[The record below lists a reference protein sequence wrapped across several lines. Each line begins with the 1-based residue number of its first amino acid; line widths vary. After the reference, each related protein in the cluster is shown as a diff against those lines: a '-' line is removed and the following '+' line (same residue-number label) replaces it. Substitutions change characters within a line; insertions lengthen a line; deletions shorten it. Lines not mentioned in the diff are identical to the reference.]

1 MVNYNGTTIREQDGS
16 WALTDVAKAL
26 GMTSG
31 TIRKR
36 VADTSDGPQGRTG
49 VPLVMATPDA
59 IKRGLAGSTK
69 KTVPPFLEWMESLD
83 TDSFSYPVAT
93 DDAYAVAETMD
104 EQLFDFGGHNVRV
117 VLDESKEPWFVLKD
131 VQEVLDIT
139 NVTDLKTRL
148 DQRDLGTTEVW
159 SGTNNRHYEVSIV
172 NESGLYDVIFQSRKP
187 EAKRFR
193 RWVTNEV
200 LPAIRKTGAY
210 ITDSILDADD
220 PWTLLEIAL
229 TEGKKLRDKV
239 RAKEQELEAA
249 QPAIDF
255 HRWVGVSEKSIQ
267 VRDLAALISR
277 NGVRMTQNQ
286 LFAELRE
293 RGFLVKN
300 RRFGG
305 FVNNPTIRSLD
316 EGLLELVEYTFLD
329 VYGNERYNTRTDVTP
344 KGQEFF
350 LNLFINEENVLEEVY
365 A

>member
-1 MVNYNGTTIREQDGS
+1 MVNYNGTEIREQDGA

-36 VADTSDGPQGRTG
+36 VTDTSYGPRGRSG
-49 VPLVMATPDA
+49 VPLTMATPA
-59 IKRGLAGSTK
+59 SIKQGLAGSTK
-69 KTVPPFLEWMESLD
+69 KTVQPFLEWMESLD
-83 TDSFSYPVAT
+83 ADPFSYPVAT
-93 DDAYAVAETMD
+93 NDAYAIAETMD

-117 VLDESKEPWFVLKD
+117 VLDENKEPWFVLKD
-131 VQEVLDIT
+131 VCAVLELDNIAR
-139 NVTDLKTRL
+139 VKTRL
-148 DQRDLGTTEVW
+148 DQQDLTTSKVLAND
-159 SGTNNRHYEVSIV
+159 GKRYQTSIV

-210 ITDSILDADD
+210 ITDSILDSDD

-239 RAKEQELEAA
+239 RAKEQELEAV

-316 EGLLELVEYTFLD
+316 EGLLELVEYTFFD
-329 VYGNERYNTRTDVTP
+329 AHGNERYNTRTDVTP

-350 LNLFINEENVLEEVY
+350 LDLFINEENVLEEVY

>member
-1 MVNYNGTTIREQDGS
+1 M
-16 WALTDVAKAL
+16 
-26 GMTSG
+26 
-31 TIRKR
+31 
-36 VADTSDGPQGRTG
+36 
-49 VPLVMATPDA
+49 
-59 IKRGLAGSTK
+59 
-69 KTVPPFLEWMESLD
+69 
-83 TDSFSYPVAT
+83 
-93 DDAYAVAETMD
+93 
-104 EQLFDFGGHNVRV
+104 
-117 VLDESKEPWFVLKD
+117 
-131 VQEVLDIT
+131 
-139 NVTDLKTRL
+139 
-148 DQRDLGTTEVW
+148 
-159 SGTNNRHYEVSIV
+159 
-172 NESGLYDVIFQSRKP
+172 
-187 EAKRFR
+187 
-193 RWVTNEV
+193 TNEV

-210 ITDSILDADD
+210 ITDSILDSDD

-316 EGLLELVEYTFLD
+316 EGLLELVEYTFFD
-329 VYGNERYNTRTDVTP
+329 AHGNERYNTRTDVTP

-350 LNLFINEENVLEEVY
+350 LDLFINEENVLEEVY

>member
-1 MVNYNGTTIREQDGS
+1 MVKYNGTEIREQNGA

-36 VADTSDGPQGRTG
+36 VTDTSDGPQGRTG
-49 VPLVMATPDA
+49 VPLVMATPVA
-59 IKRGLAGSTK
+59 IKQGLAGSTK
-69 KTVPPFLEWMESLD
+69 KSVPPFLEWMGSID
-83 TDSFSYPVAT
+83 ADQFSYPVAT
-93 DDAYAVAETMD
+93 EDAYAIAETMD

-131 VQEVLDIT
+131 VCDVLEVKAFHVSERIDERDKGIATTDTLGGKQQ
-139 NVTDLKTRL
+139 VTT
-148 DQRDLGTTEVW
+148 
-159 SGTNNRHYEVSIV
+159 V

-255 HRWVGVSEKSIQ
+255 HRWVGVSGKSIQ

-316 EGLLELVEYTFLD
+316 EGLLELVEYTFFD
-329 VYGNERYNTRTDVTP
+329 AYGNERYNTRTDVTP
-344 KGQEFF
+344 KGQGFF
-350 LNLFINEENVLEEVY
+350 LNLFINEETVLEEVH